1 MFPSPVTTTP
11 FSVKDIL
18 NLEQHQSG
26 LTSMELSSLSSPSCM
41 LATFKQ
47 ETYSTE
53 PPALPDL
60 REELPEPHPA
70 KTATTAF
77 PGSYYVKSYVEM
89 DSDKDP
95 KVDKK
100 GNEYGDAGR
109 GSPPT

>member
-26 LTSMELSSLSSPSCM
+26 LPPMELSSLASPSCM

-47 ETYSTE
+47 ETYSAE

-60 REELPEPHPA
+60 REELPE
-70 KTATTAF
+70 
-77 PGSYYVKSYVEM
+77 
-89 DSDKDP
+89 
-95 KVDKK
+95 
-100 GNEYGDAGR
+100 
-109 GSPPT
+109 

>member
-26 LTSMELSSLSSPSCM
+26 LASMELSSLSSPSCM

-47 ETYSTE
+47 EAYSAE

-60 REELPEPHPA
+60 REELPEAHPA
-70 KTATTAF
+70 KTPAAF
-77 PGSYYVKSYVEM
+77 PSSYYVKSYVEM
-89 DSDKDP
+89 DSAKDA
-95 KVDKK
+95 KADKK
-100 GNEYGDAGR
+100 GKASE
-109 GSPPT
+109 

>member
-18 NLEQHQSG
+18 NLEQHQGG
-26 LTSMELSSLSSPSCM
+26 LASMELSSLASPSCM

-47 ETYSTE
+47 ETFNAD

-60 REELPEPHPA
+60 REELPEPHSAKPA
-70 KTATTAF
+70 AF

-89 DSDKDP
+89 DSAKDT
-95 KVDKK
+95 KADKK
-100 GNEYGDAGR
+100 GKVSE
-109 GSPPT
+109 